1 MRYDLYIK
9 MHIVYP
15 SQINVPGKDK
25 AWSEHKKTNNSIN
38 NNR

>member
-15 SQINVPGKDK
+15 SQINVLRKDK
-25 AWSEHKKTNNSIN
+25 AWPGHKKNNNSIN